1 VRRRLS
7 LVRSFGLVAV
17 VTGAGVLLG
26 GWLISLLEPERFA
39 GFGEGAWWAIVTI
52 TTVGYGDLIPQTGP
66 GRVVG
71 VGLMLLGIA
80 ALAFVTATMASLI
93 LGEVREE
100 ERLIERE
107 ESEVVTLLGELNERL
122 ERIERAV
129 GAVETSAQAAPRP
142 APPGPRR
149 GR

>member
-1 VRRRLS
+1 
-7 LVRSFGLVAV
+7 
-17 VTGAGVLLG
+17 
-26 GWLISLLEPERFA
+26 
-39 GFGEGAWWAIVTI
+39 
-52 TTVGYGDLIPQTGP
+52 
-66 GRVVG
+66 VVG

-122 ERIERAV
+122 ERLERAV
-129 GAVETSAQAAPRP
+129 GAVETSARAAPRP